1 VHPPKVAS
9 PRKRYQLLLRK
20 TAMMLFRIG
29 EIIVLPIA
37 WAALV
42 LGSLQ
47 TKLLVSAS
55 AHSVC
60 GPWGCGPETSA
71 LVAMHAG
78 WLAVIGPPLVYFPLR
93 LKWSSS
99 AVRRMSLGLFSAGL
113 SGVLAIVAWQW
124 LVWLPQAGAWSK
136 DYIWQRCGFAVVTTV
151 DWPLIPL
158 LILSGILWIITAF
171 RQIQPIDATS
181 ASQLN
186 QDNSLGTQLPA
197 R

>member
-1 VHPPKVAS
+1 MA
-9 PRKRYQLLLRK
+9 
-20 TAMMLFRIG
+20 LFRIG

-99 AVRRMSLGLFSAGL
+99 AIRRMSLGLFSAGL

-136 DYIWQRCGFAVVTTV
+136 DYIWQRCGFAVVTAV